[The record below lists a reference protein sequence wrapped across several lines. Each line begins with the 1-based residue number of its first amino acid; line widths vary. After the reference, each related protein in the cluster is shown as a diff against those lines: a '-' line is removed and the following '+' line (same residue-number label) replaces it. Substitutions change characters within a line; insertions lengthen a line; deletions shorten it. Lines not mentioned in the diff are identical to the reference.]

1 MTLDNLCEEFRVADE
16 IKLQK
21 KQQKR
26 AKKKARRQ
34 PKPTEVCLVFFSSHF
49 QITNNRLS
57 RRKISKALIKPMKI
71 FLTLPMYHSF
81 VIEQTV
87 VVLVYVI
94 IVMNAQLLYQISI
107 QQYLLFHS

>member
-34 PKPTEVCLVFFSSHF
+34 PKPTEVCLVFFFFHF
-49 QITNNRLS
+49 
-57 RRKISKALIKPMKI
+57 
-71 FLTLPMYHSF
+71 
-81 VIEQTV
+81 
-87 VVLVYVI
+87 
-94 IVMNAQLLYQISI
+94 
-107 QQYLLFHS
+107 